1 MRLDGGSGPAATV
14 AVATEVA
21 AEVKEAAAE
30 VVTAAEA
37 MEVAVV
43 EATEEEEKVV
53 DYSVSHVELAAE
65 AELAA
70 FGNRVRRRARNNSPA
85 TRVRNSAPPP
95 AHAPT
100 MTAVLSS
107 ELVGAAVVST
117 TATS

>member
-43 EATEEEEKVV
+43 EATEEEEKAV
-53 DYSVSHVELAAE
+53 DY
-65 AELAA
+65 
-70 FGNRVRRRARNNSPA
+70 
-85 TRVRNSAPPP
+85 PPCDGTVTP
-95 AHAPT
+95 VACGPDRSYVA
-100 MTAVLSS
+100 
-107 ELVGAAVVST
+107 
-117 TATS
+117 